1 MRSRFLFLIRVPK
14 NDNLKSL
21 YGEINAVA
29 SAPEIEF
36 KLSFGMGLGRLYV
49 FEITPAADPKFDNL
63 ENTHIPVDSLNH
75 SDNDPARLSS
85 AKISFSIN

>member
-1 MRSRFLFLIRVPK
+1 MRSRFLFLTRVPK

-36 KLSFGMGLGRLYV
+36 KSFGLGLGSLYV

-85 AKISFSIN
+85 AKISSSIN